1 MNMNLPKSQKAAME
15 AKYKKRLHG
24 LLKADIFEIC
34 KRKGYFLPGT
44 KSRCPMSRE
53 ILVKVLAQTI
63 WCAKQSDI
71 EDPEKPKGL
80 HKTQLWLELNRLLKS
95 KCAGTAWPN
104 TVLDRGIT
112 NLEILKYI

>member
-1 MNMNLPKSQKAAME
+1 
-15 AKYKKRLHG
+15 
-24 LLKADIFEIC
+24 
-34 KRKGYFLPGT
+34 
-44 KSRCPMSRE
+44 MSRE

-63 WCAKQSDI
+63 WCAKLSDI
-71 EDPEKPKGL
+71 EDLEKPEGL
-80 HKTQLWLELNRLLKS
+80 RKTQLWLELNRLLKS